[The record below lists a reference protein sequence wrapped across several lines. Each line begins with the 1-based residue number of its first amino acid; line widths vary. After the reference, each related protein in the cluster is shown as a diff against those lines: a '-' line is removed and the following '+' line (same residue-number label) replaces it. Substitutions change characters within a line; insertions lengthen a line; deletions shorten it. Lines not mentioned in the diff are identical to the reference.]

1 MYIIRNIRSEWLKM
15 KRLFIKPCLLVL
27 PILYSLF
34 MLIYEQSLN
43 YNIHEIYKF
52 FLSGMCVGFP
62 IVFSI
67 YLSVM
72 NIAEEKASNF
82 QNILSNKTSK
92 IQYLLSK
99 IILLILLILF
109 VLLIAL
115 ITLEIGNIF
124 IYNIYLPIILFIKG
138 IILFSVSSI
147 PMIVLYLALTY
158 MFGTNVA
165 ILLGCIG
172 LLISTV
178 MGTTVLGDNMWC
190 FFPSSYSLRICAN
203 LVIRSYEAHQIYISL
218 IIALT
223 ILIISCAWFL
233 KWEGRRNI

>member
-82 QNILSNKTSK
+82 QNILSNKTS
-92 IQYLLSK
+92 LS
-99 IILLILLILF
+99 F
-109 VLLIAL
+109 VINSPL
-115 ITLEIGNIF
+115 GNIF
-124 IYNIYLPIILFIKG
+124 IIG
-138 IILFSVSSI
+138 HS
-147 PMIVLYLALTY
+147 ALV
-158 MFGTNVA
+158 G
-165 ILLGCIG
+165 
-172 LLISTV
+172 
-178 MGTTVLGDNMWC
+178 
-190 FFPSSYSLRICAN
+190 
-203 LVIRSYEAHQIYISL
+203 
-218 IIALT
+218 
-223 ILIISCAWFL
+223 
-233 KWEGRRNI
+233 